1 MELMES
7 IKGRRSVR
15 AFSGRKVSR
24 DDVTTVINA
33 GIAAPSKGNCQIWEF
48 VAVFG
53 EKKKEMDER
62 MLALVRTDLIPSMS
76 VGEAAATAENAAL
89 AKADGRHRQYE
100 REISGRLSPASP
112 PFRQFIVEGTF
123 TFFSAPVAI
132 LVFVDEVFA
141 KDLPHILSVGA
152 AVENML
158 LTATALG
165 LGSCWIG
172 GVWRYTPVLRTLL
185 GIPESKKLL
194 SSVALGYPDERASI
208 NTYKAGRDGME
219 EFVRWA
225 GTAD

>member
-1 MELMES
+1 MELMEC
-7 IKGRRSVR
+7 IKGRRSTR
-15 AFSGRKVSR
+15 AFNGRKVSR
-24 DDVTTVINA
+24 DDVTAVIKA

-48 VAVFG
+48 VAVSG
-53 EKKKEMDER
+53 DKKREMDER

-76 VGEAAATAENAAL
+76 LGEAATTRENAAF
-89 AKADGRHRQYE
+89 AKADRRHRQYE
-100 REISGRLSPASP
+100 SEISGRLSPTAP

-185 GIPESKKLL
+185 GIPESKRLL
-194 SSVALGYPDERASI
+194 SSVALGYPDEHASI

-219 EFVRWA
+219 EFVRWV
-225 GTAD
+225 GPAD